1 MVAVQGF
8 QLIAAMGKL
17 KFAYKSLGRCCMRD
31 QNSGAAGFRASLLA
45 ALKPML
51 AVEFIPTLMHFDSRG
66 GGEVI
71 RLMMEESGTFF

>member
-1 MVAVQGF
+1 
-8 QLIAAMGKL
+8 
-17 KFAYKSLGRCCMRD
+17 MRD